1 MDPMTGILL
10 LLVIVA
16 LKLGSSLILPI
27 VVAGL
32 LALLLAP
39 AVRWLV
45 KRKLPISL
53 AAGLVMIGVT
63 ATLVVSIALLANPA
77 ADWIDRAPTSLG
89 QVERKIRRLSKQL
102 QQLQQTAEKVQ
113 QVTQSGVGGGTPKG
127 TQAVTVS
134 PKGLMSKLSGTT
146 ISAVGALMTV
156 IFLAYFLLAM
166 GDRFRDKFAEM
177 LPERHRREMAT
188 AIVLMQR
195 QMSHYLLLST
205 LINTAVGVLTW
216 GALLLLD
223 FPNPALWGVVAGVLN
238 FIPYVGAVVTLVV
251 IGLAGLV
258 SFDTTR
264 EPLLAMGAFFVIN
277 MIESNIVTPMLLGR
291 RLPLNPVAIFVGL
304 LFWGWIWGIT
314 GAVLAVPLTVMIKVV
329 ADRVE
334 TLKPFGELLDN

>member
-1 MDPMTGILL
+1 MTGILL

-45 KRKLPISL
+45 KRRLPTSL

-63 ATLVVSIALLANPA
+63 AVLVISIALLANPA
-77 ADWIDRAPTSLG
+77 ADWIERAPKSLA
-89 QVERKIRRLSKQL
+89 QVERKIRRLSKPL

-113 QVTQSGVGGGTPKG
+113 QVTQNGVGGGAPSG
-127 TQAVTVS
+127 TQAVTVA

-146 ISAVGALMTV
+146 ISAAGALMTV

-166 GDRFRDKFAEM
+166 GDRFRDKFADM
-177 LPERHRREMAT
+177 LPERHRREMAA

-195 QMSHYLLLST
+195 QMSHYLLIST
-205 LINTAVGVLTW
+205 LINAAVGLLTW
-216 GALLLLD
+216 GALELLH
-223 FPNPALWGVVAGVLN
+223 FPNPALWGVIAGVLN
-238 FIPYVGAVVTLVV
+238 FIPYLGAVVTLVV

-258 SFDTTR
+258 SFDTTH

-277 MIESNIVTPMLLGR
+277 MIESNIATPMMLGR

-314 GAVLAVPLTVMIKVV
+314 GAVLAVPLTVMMKVV

-334 TLKPFGELLDN
+334 SLKPFGELLDN

>member
-1 MDPMTGILL
+1 MDPMIAILL

-63 ATLVVSIALLANPA
+63 STLVVSIALLANPA
-77 ADWIDRAPTSLG
+77 ADWIDRAPKSLG
-89 QVERKIRRLSKQL
+89 QVERKIRRLSKPL

-113 QVTQSGVGGGTPKG
+113 QVTQSGVGGGAPAG
-127 TQAVTVS
+127 TQAVTVA

-146 ISAVGALMTV
+146 ISAAGALMTV

-177 LPERHRREMAT
+177 LPERHRREMAD

-205 LINTAVGVLTW
+205 LINTAVGSDV
-216 GALLLLD
+216 GGIAVARFSESRALGRGRGSAQLHSLCRSD
-223 FPNPALWGVVAGVLN
+223 RPVRF
-238 FIPYVGAVVTLVV
+238 LVH
-251 IGLAGLV
+251 
-258 SFDTTR
+258 R
-264 EPLLAMGAFFVIN
+264 W
-277 MIESNIVTPMLLGR
+277 PMLS
-291 RLPLNPVAIFVGL
+291 AIRK
-304 LFWGWIWGIT
+304 
-314 GAVLAVPLTVMIKVV
+314 LASTVMLHGTCWTPGRTRHGDV
-329 ADRVE
+329 AQANRADQIELRICCSSYSHGDRF
-334 TLKPFGELLDN
+334 L